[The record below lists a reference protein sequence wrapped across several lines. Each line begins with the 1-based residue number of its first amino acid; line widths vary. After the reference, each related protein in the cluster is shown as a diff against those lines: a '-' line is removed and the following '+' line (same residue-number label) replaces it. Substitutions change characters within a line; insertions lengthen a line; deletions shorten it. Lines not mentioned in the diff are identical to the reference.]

1 MDPYSI
7 LADAIS
13 SKQQV
18 VARYHDEERIFS
30 PHALGTKRGV
40 AHVLVYQYAGG
51 SHTGLPPGGEWRCLN
66 VEELSEIRLE
76 PGAWRTAENV
86 FNPRRASMRSRS
98 SPIRS
103 RRESRRAHPDNSAP
117 LAAARVSVRSSGR
130 RRRARSRRSAA
141 SPGPPEARQSG
152 TNAGPTALL
161 KHPQSP

>member
-1 MDPYSI
+1 MRTCYREFVDLRRVCPPQAAPGWSARGPHLACREARRPRGREGYGSDTMDPYSI
-7 LADAIS
+7 LAEAIS

-51 SHTGLPPGGEWRCLN
+51 SRTGLPPGGEWRCLN

-86 FNPRRASMRSRS
+86 FNPQTCLDEVEVLADPLPPRAT
-98 SPIRS
+98 
-103 RRESRRAHPDNSAP
+103 
-117 LAAARVSVRSSGR
+117 GR
-130 RRRARSRRSAA
+130 P
-141 SPGPPEARQSG
+141 PGR
-152 TNAGPTALL
+152 
-161 KHPQSP
+161 

>member
-13 SKQQV
+13 GKQQV

-86 FNPRRASMRSRS
+86 FNPQTCLDEVEVLA
-98 SPIRS
+98 
-103 RRESRRAHPDNSAP
+103 DP
-117 LAAARVSVRSSGR
+117 LPARVP
-130 RRRARSRRSAA
+130 ARP
-141 SPGPPEARQSG
+141 PGQ
-152 TNAGPTALL
+152 
-161 KHPQSP
+161 